1 MTILFNFIYFLHI
14 DVKNSTVLEIGKTQ
28 FVKTNILSMYS
39 KISIAKMVW

>member
-1 MTILFNFIYFLHI
+1 MTILFNFIYILHI

-39 KISIAKMVW
+39 KISIPKMV